1 MADSTANIKVEI
13 DTDEAQK
20 SLDQLYETQKRLID
34 EMKGV
39 DEGSETYTDLAKT
52 LGDTNKQI
60 GGMERNIKS
69 QTVGLNEMDDVAGAA
84 SRTVTN
90 LGLAET
96 KLGKVVNTV
105 ADTIGNLKNTTDAY
119 KRAQEAANV
128 AVNAGTGA
136 LKGMDKVAKR
146 NVIMIA
152 IAGALLL
159 VTKLVEKINS
169 AKKEGLTL
177 EDQLDLIG
185 KRYERVGGILSKI
198 GVNEIVL
205 LSVEQR
211 RLNEEIELTRT
222 HYVNM
227 MNKGEEVT
235 EKMWG
240 DLEALEQKEKD
251 MTVQIKYMNERLAD
265 ANDLL
270 EKQAKIDNSLAEN
283 QKEITTAQKQLEI
296 EKERNGVTQK
306 SIDLEHKIYDLSLNE
321 ITLQEEKLS
330 NEEQALDT
338 ELKRFKEHI
347 NSAEGVSKAEK
358 ETSIANKEKEISL
371 QKQNLENQ
379 RLTLETQKQL
389 NILEQQ
395 VQQIRLVK
403 QAAQQ
408 YANFMIS
415 VSEKTAGYNAK
426 NIKDYRQMGDFYD
439 FQNDVLKR
447 SSEEIQK
454 TISQMSEK
462 TDSPS
467 VNQFFKNYEALLKTW
482 DEIDKGEAGRKV
494 GEGEKK
500 EIEDRLKLYQGI
512 FDTYSQQVENL
523 LTHLETNVNNT
534 LQATQNANDALITLY
549 RNNLGSEAD
558 YAGQAEQFNK
568 NMEQITK
575 VREMLKNEAAG
586 GSLSKEDIGW
596 LNDNDLKNLYNSYK
610 AAGDAGIQL
619 LDDYMDRLVDM
630 QVDLNDAGAAAI
642 VDMSQATM
650 EFMSNAIIIGT
661 ANLGEYLESQLEAI
675 DDLQQQEEV
684 ALNSEYVRLLR
695 INDVR
700 RQAGLDEIDIETWK
714 HKKLLDIQNK
724 YDQQRKLAQRD
735 MYMTMLQQGNDF
747 VQNMNSVFA
756 DLFEENKDVQKATIV
771 VSTLANSA
779 LAFGSTFA
787 QAAGGLAAKAAQAA
801 AAAAA
806 VLASGIASYRKV
818 GSANQSTT
826 LEGAGAGAGVGP
838 SVRTG
843 SSSVSSTILERQI
856 RPMNVRS
863 STDTVLV
870 LSDVEYK
877 QRQQKNVN
885 KITVV

>member
-1 MADSTANIKVEI
+1 MADSVANIKVEI

-20 SLDQLYETQKRLID
+20 NLNQLYETQKKLIG
-34 EMKGV
+34 EMSQV
-39 DEGSETYTDLAKT
+39 DEGSEAYNDLAKT

-69 QTVGLNEMDDVAGAA
+69 QAVGLNEMDDVAGAA

-119 KRAQEAANV
+119 KRAQEAANM

-136 LKGMDKVAKR
+136 LKNMDKVAKK

-152 IAGALLL
+152 LAGALLL
-159 VTKLVEKINS
+159 ATKLVEKINS

-177 EDQLDLIG
+177 EDQLDSIG
-185 KRYERVGGILSKI
+185 KRYERVGGILSKM

-222 HYVNM
+222 SYANM

-235 EKMWG
+235 EKMWQ
-240 DLEALEQKEKD
+240 DLEALEQKGKD

-265 ANDLL
+265 TNDLL
-270 EKQAKIDNSLAEN
+270 EKQAKIDNSLAKN
-283 QKEITTAQKQLEI
+283 QKEITTKQKELEI

-306 SIDLEHKIYDLSLNE
+306 SLDLEHEIYELSEKE
-321 ITLQEEKLS
+321 ISLQKEKLD
-330 NEEQALDT
+330 NEKQALDT

-347 NSAEGVSKAEK
+347 NSVEGLTKEEK

-371 QKQNLENQ
+371 QKQTLENQ
-379 RLTLETQKQL
+379 KITLESQKQL
-389 NILEQQ
+389 NILNRQLE
-395 VQQIRLVK
+395 QIRLVK
-403 QAAQQ
+403 QAAKQ
-408 YANFMIS
+408 YNDYMVNLSEKQAGYRAQNVTDFRQMKDFYKLQGDALKITTGEIQKVLGDMGKKTNSPTSKAFFANFDELLKQMEQINNGTADKALMGMRNKIEKQFKTYQDVFGTYSQGIS
-415 VSEKTAGYNAK
+415 DLIIRLENNVNTSLQAQQSAGDSLLLLLGAGVKPEDAGYNDQIEQMIENYGAFWEFRK
-426 NIKDYRQMGDFYD
+426 MLNKEREELTKD
-439 FQNDVLKR
+439 
-447 SSEEIQK
+447 EEAFLVK
-454 TISQMSEK
+454 
-462 TDSPS
+462 
-467 VNQFFKNYEALLKTW
+467 Y
-482 DEIDKGEAGRKV
+482 
-494 GEGEKK
+494 
-500 EIEDRLKLYQGI
+500 
-512 FDTYSQQVENL
+512 
-523 LTHLETNVNNT
+523 
-534 LQATQNANDALITLY
+534 
-549 RNNLGSEAD
+549 NLGNFFDAI
-558 YAGQAEQFNK
+558 K
-568 NMEQITK
+568 IM
-575 VREMLKNEAAG
+575 
-586 GSLSKEDIGW
+586 
-596 LNDNDLKNLYNSYK
+596 
-610 AAGDAGIQL
+610 GDAGIQL
-619 LDDYMDRLVDM
+619 VDNYINNLDDMRENLYTSLTDVNVGM
-630 QVDLNDAGAAAI
+630 A
-642 VDMSQATM
+642 QATL
-650 EFMSNAIIIGT
+650 EFMSGAIMAGT
-661 ANLGEYLESQLEAI
+661 ASLDEYKKTQMDVIDVMQEQERTALFRTFQQLEKKN
-675 DDLQQQEEV
+675 EE
-684 ALNSEYVRLLR
+684 
-695 INDVR
+695 R
-700 RQAGLDEIDIETWK
+700 RKAGLEEIDFTEWLNG
-714 HKKLLDIQNK
+714 KLLEINEK
-724 YDQQRKLAQRD
+724 YTQKRILANRD
-735 MYMTMLQQGNDF
+735 VNMLMLQQGVEF

-756 DLFEENKDVQKATIV
+756 DLFEENKDVQKASIV
-771 VSTLANSA
+771 IGTLANSA

-806 VLASGIASYRKV
+806 VIASGIASYRKV

-826 LEGAGAGAGVGP
+826 LEGAGTGAGTGP